1 MITCNFSGRLVQ
13 NVNWTNRPG
22 SRIKVDRPRY
32 KYLLIHLQSMAR
44 CGHDPYTGKI
54 LLETFENWTKTLDEG
69 YGLDVVYLDYRK
81 AFDSVPHR
89 RLIEKLKSFGIDG
102 KLLQWLDDFLTS
114 RTMKVGLRG
123 TFSQLL
129 EVLSGVPHSVLGP
142 LLFLLYVNELP
153 SWIKCD
159 MKMFADDTKLW
170 CRIKT
175 DAESVVLQADLD
187 SLQSWSDTWQLKFNA
202 DKCKVM
208 HIGHSFQTNITWAK
222 IPQEKNWS
230 RCTRRESW
238 V

>member
-1 MITCNFSGRLVQ
+1 
-13 NVNWTNRPG
+13 
-22 SRIKVDRPRY
+22 
-32 KYLLIHLQSMAR
+32 
-44 CGHDPYTGKI
+44 
-54 LLETFENWTKTLDEG
+54 
-69 YGLDVVYLDYRK
+69 VVYLDYRK

-102 KLLQWLDDFLTS
+102 KLLKWMDDFLTS

-123 TFSQLL
+123 TFSQLP
-129 EVLSGVPHSVLGP
+129 EVLSGVPQGSVLGP

-208 HIGHSFQTNITWAK
+208 HIG
-222 IPQEKNWS
+222 PP
-230 RCTRRESW
+230 
-238 V
+238 